1 LPLPD
6 KKGLFIYRKNKMD
19 IMDLLFW
26 FVVVEEEDRYY
37 EES

>member
-6 KKGLFIYRKNKMD
+6 KKGHFIFRKNTMD

-26 FVVVEEEDRYY
+26 FVVIEEEDKYY
-37 EES
+37 E